1 MIDGTLLLSP
11 VIFLSVSQFHVF
23 LPWVNSCLSY
33 ILEYESCLQQGECPG
48 RGLVFFKLREGS
60 LAALQQNNLTWGG
73 RQVLSAAARRLLL
86 LGCFAAV
93 REAEQKWEKFPG
105 PTHDGTVF
113 PDEKWWVKFGPRR
126 WRWGCVLV
134 LYHLQFCQD
143 RAAAAGENTY
153 FFICLQ
159 TPSPQSSDPDTVHSL
174 NTPNL
179 HIHTFHLPSASIVEL
194 VLS

>member
-1 MIDGTLLLSP
+1 MGDKFYPQQRGGCSCWDVLLP
-11 VIFLSVSQFHVF
+11 
-23 LPWVNSCLSY
+23 
-33 ILEYESCLQQGECPG
+33 LEKRNKSE
-48 RGLVFFKLREGS
+48 K
-60 LAALQQNNLTWGG
+60 
-73 RQVLSAAARRLLL
+73 
-86 LGCFAAV
+86 
-93 REAEQKWEKFPG
+93 KFPG

-143 RAAAAGENTY
+143 RAAAAAGENTY

-194 VLS
+194 VLFQFLIHCIWNRTFSGALQDQIFSYWETLII